1 MKGFAALFHN
11 RKLQRALPVTL
22 FSEAVEVDTLTHNQT
37 TFANGLEY
45 QVTIRRLQLTTHNT
59 EKYDKTDKTEGM
71 PQNVIKHYQPPL
83 GLELSQGSL
92 PRRQESPM
100 SATWWQVASDN
111 VRDPELSYI
120 NLRRLVKKQLV
131 KASEAAGGELWRQM
145 LEHHRTICNPT
156 KIMALNY
163 LSLALVH

>member
-11 RKLQRALPVTL
+11 KKLQRALPVTL

-45 QVTIRRLQLTTHNT
+45 QVTIRRLQLMTHNT
-59 EKYDKTDKTEGM
+59 EKYDKTEGV
-71 PQNVIKHYQPPL
+71 PQNVTKHYQPPL

-92 PRRQESPM
+92 PRRQEGPM
-100 SATWWQVASDN
+100 SATRWQVASDN

-131 KASEAAGGELWRQM
+131 KASEAAGRELWRQM